1 MGPAFERERPCFTPG
16 SERDENASAVR
27 EIDNAGVVKLRRE
40 PRKICFRVRSKL
52 ASRRGGERDENAGAV
67 REIDNA
73 DAVKLRSHVL
83 VKFLSRFAL
92 AAIICHCSSCSR
104 RRFPFPRGF
113 TPPFSPIST
122 RFPHSEVKGQD
133 VVCVIKNSATL
144 AGALFTLH
152 PSQEVV
158 TVMAKDLVRTQHD
171 IEKFYKLKS

>member
-1 MGPAFERERPCFTPG
+1 MGPALERERHCFTPG
-16 SERDENASAVR
+16 SERDENAGAVR
-27 EIDNAGVVKLRRE
+27 ENDNAGIVKLRRE
-40 PRKICFRVRSKL
+40 PRKIHFCVRSKL
-52 ASRRGGERDENAGAV
+52 ASRRGGERDENAG
-67 REIDNA
+67 
-73 DAVKLRSHVL
+73 AVKLRSHVL

-152 PSQEVV
+152 PSQEAVR
-158 TVMAKDLVRTQHD
+158 VMAKDHVRTQHD